1 MFFFSSHMFF
11 FLPLLDHQTRQ
22 RDIEESILQ
31 KHSEITVEDRRE
43 CVIGPGHNKI
53 TVTNIRSG
61 WSGREGVTTNDFRLL
76 YSYVTRHVRDIL
88 CAGTD

>member
-1 MFFFSSHMFF
+1 MFF

-31 KHSEITVEDRRE
+31 NESEITVEDMIE

-53 TVTNIRSG
+53 IVTNIRSG
-61 WSGREGVTTNDFRLL
+61 WSDREGVTTNDFRLL